1 VVYLRKT
8 QPAELQINTSG
19 GEMMGRGI
27 AFLYGVVCYGIFFLT
42 FLYLVGFLGNLL
54 VPRSIDVGPVASIST
69 AFLINFALIA
79 LFGIQHTV
87 MARPGFKEKWTKI
100 VPESVER
107 STYVL
112 ITSLILILLYWQ
124 WRPMTGVIW
133 DAEAIWLQNV
143 LWAVF
148 FGGFGLVLLS
158 TFVIDHFD
166 LFGLRQVWLNLRQK
180 AYTHPGFKVTFFYKF
195 VRHPLYVGWIMAFW
209 GTPRMTVGHL
219 LLAAGMTTYILIAI
233 RYEERDLVEILGD
246 DYAQYRKKVPMLIPK
261 FGKGHDTVKGA
272 AGNPSLPH

>member
-1 VVYLRKT
+1 
-8 QPAELQINTSG
+8 
-19 GEMMGRGI
+19 MGRGI
-27 AFLYGVVCYGIFFLT
+27 AFFYGIVCYAIFFLT
-42 FLYLVGFLGNLL
+42 FLYLVGFLSNLL
-54 VPRSIDVGPVASIST
+54 VPRSIDVGPAAATLT
-69 AFLINFALIA
+69 ALTINFALIA
-79 LFGIQHTV
+79 LFGIQHSV

-100 VPESVER
+100 VPESIER

-124 WRPMTGVIW
+124 WRPMTGQVIW
-133 DAEAIWLQNV
+133 EAEATWAQYL

-180 AYTHPGFKVTFFYKF
+180 EYTSSGFKVTFFYKF

-209 GTPRMTVGHL
+209 GTPRMTLGHL
-219 LLAAGMTTYILIAI
+219 MFAVGMTAYILIAI
-233 RYEERDLVEILGD
+233 RYEERDLVQILGD
-246 DYAQYRKKVPMLIPK
+246 DYAEYRKKVPMLIPR
-261 FGKGHDTVKGA
+261 FGKGHETIKSTDH
-272 AGNPSLPH
+272 PLPH